1 MIDAHVHHWQLD
13 RFRYPWLDA
22 SEFAQLRA
30 DYLPDDFRADADG
43 VAMEGWVHIQAEAD
57 HAGDPVAETA
67 WVAALAEQ
75 ARGAGLPGPLA
86 CVVYADL
93 RDEDLHATLTRHR
106 AHPLTRGLRQ
116 EVWFDP
122 ESTRADIPREDI
134 LSDPRWAEGYR
145 VLADHGLA
153 FDLVAWPA
161 QLPQFAAIA
170 ARTPAVPVVLDH
182 FGMPDPVGD
191 PGLRVWR
198 AGVSLLAQLPHAHA
212 KLSAVSLLGTPRD
225 ERAVRAVVG
234 ELLDLFGPRRC
245 LIGSNFPVERMAG
258 GFAEVHRIMCA
269 SLQDLSDRERGE
281 VLAGTARRVYRIP

>member
-13 RFRYPWLDA
+13 RLRYPWLD
-22 SEFAQLRA
+22 SPEFAQLRT
-30 DYLPDDFRADADG
+30 DYLPADYRADAEG
-43 VAMEGWVHIQAEAD
+43 VPLEGWVHIQAEAD

-75 ARGAGLPGPLA
+75 AAGGGLPGPLA

-93 RDEDLHATLTRHR
+93 RAEDLSVTLTRHR
-106 AHPLTRGLRQ
+106 AYSLTRGVRQ

-134 LSDPRWAEGYR
+134 LGDPRWAEGYR
-145 VLADHGLA
+145 SLADHGLS

-170 ARTPAVPVVLDH
+170 ARTPTVPVVLDH
-182 FGMPDPVGD
+182 FGMRDPGSD
-191 PGLRVWR
+191 PGLRTWR
-198 AGVSLLAQLPHAHA
+198 TGVSLLARLPQVYV

-225 ERAVRAVVG
+225 EGAVRAVVG
-234 ELLDLFGPRRC
+234 ELLELFGPHRC

-258 GFAEVHRIMCA
+258 GFAEGYRIMTA
-269 SLQDLSDRERGE
+269 SLRGLATDERDE
-281 VLAGTARRVYRIP
+281 VLAETARRFYRIP